1 MKHTLFRQFLTDV
14 DWGELDYLV
23 VDLPPGTGDEP
34 MSIAQILGSPL
45 WAIVVTTP
53 QDVALLDSRKSVVF
67 AKNLDMNLLGIVENM
82 SGLTCPHCAGKIDL
96 FKTGGGEK
104 AAQELMVPF
113 LGAIP
118 IDPHLVL
125 AGDAGIPL
133 ATLDCGSKVT
143 ELFNEL
149 AAKTDRAVKNGKGP
163 LRSSVADNSDNITTE
178 RRSL

>member
-1 MKHTLFRQFLTDV
+1 MKHTLFQQFLSDV

-45 WAIVVTTP
+45 WAIIVTTP

-67 AKNLDMNLLGIVENM
+67 AKILDMNVLGIIENM

-96 FKTGGGEK
+96 FKTGGGER

-118 IDPHLVL
+118 IDPNVVL
-125 AGDAGIPL
+125 AGDAGIPI
-133 ATLDCGSKVT
+133 ANLDSGSQVA
-143 ELFNEL
+143 EIFREL
-149 AAKTDRAVKNGKGP
+149 AARTDRVREKRKGAVAVCRG
-163 LRSSVADNSDNITTE
+163 
-178 RRSL
+178 